1 MKRWISISM
10 ILIVLGCLCGCG
22 SRENDT
28 AMQTPLAE
36 NMIHLY
42 VVEKDCVVQSD
53 EDYQLKT
60 PDSVSASVD
69 DVMTALLAKGNGQVE
84 SYSYMMGEDN
94 SLILE
99 LNIGG
104 DSFEKESDLLMMAA
118 ITKTLFQ
125 LKDIPSIRLTINAKS
140 GDVIED
146 HLYLR
151 DSFYFYGYE
160 EESLAETEIGIY
172 IPADDGQMLKRV
184 MIKKQTAPDI
194 SDQELI
200 VDELVERNI
209 LPQGT
214 HVNMV
219 SVHEDMCY
227 LDLSEEFMNGSADIS
242 SELAVCALVNSILKQ
257 CELDTVQIL
266 VDGKQMNTYRG
277 SIDMKNPLPF
287 NSEVVE

>member
-10 ILIVLGCLCGCG
+10 FLIVLGCLCGCG

-28 AMQTPLAE
+28 APQTPLAE

-60 PDSVSASVD
+60 PDSLSASVD

-99 LNIGG
+99 LYVGA
-104 DSFEKESDLLMMAA
+104 DSYEKESNLLMMAA

-125 LKDIPSIRLTINAKS
+125 LKDIANIQLTVNAKS
-140 GDVIED
+140 GDVIEK

-160 EESLAETEIGIY
+160 EESLTETDICIY
-172 IPADDGQMLKRV
+172 IPTDDSRMLKGV
-184 MIKKQTAPDI
+184 TIKKQTAPDV

-200 VDELVERNI
+200 VDELVNRKI

-219 SVHEDMCY
+219 SVHEGMCY
-227 LDLSEEFMNGSADIS
+227 LDLSEEFTNGNAEIG
-242 SELAVCALVNSILKQ
+242 SELVVYSLVNSIVKQ
-257 CELDTVQIL
+257 CGLDTVQIL
-266 VDGKQMNTYRG
+266 VDGERVDTYRG
-277 SIDMKNPLPF
+277 SIDMREPLPF